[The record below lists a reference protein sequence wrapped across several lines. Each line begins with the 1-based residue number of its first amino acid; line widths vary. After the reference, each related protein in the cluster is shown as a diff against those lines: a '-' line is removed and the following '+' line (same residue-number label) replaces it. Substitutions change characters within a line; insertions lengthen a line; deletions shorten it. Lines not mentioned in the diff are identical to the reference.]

1 MIKKEYLKNDD
12 EATISLEYTPEA
24 VFIHLDLKIWGRKVL
39 RRIDKELIK
48 IGKKLK
54 EKGYKNLYACNE
66 NEDEK
71 WIRFITLVGFTFAFL
86 VESKSIFAYDLRRL

>member
-1 MIKKEYLKNDD
+1 MIENEYLKDDD
-12 EATISLEYTPEA
+12 EATIYLQHTQEA
-24 VFIHLDLKIWGRKVL
+24 VFIHLDLKIWGRRVL

-54 EKGYKNLYACNE
+54 EKGYKNLYAYNE

-86 VESKSIFAYDLRRL
+86 VEGKSIFAYNLRRL

>member
-1 MIKKEYLKNDD
+1 MIEKEYLKDD
-12 EATISLEYTPEA
+12 NEATIFLQHTAEA
-24 VFIHLDLKIWGRKVL
+24 VFIHLDLRIWGRKVL

-48 IGKKLK
+48 IGKALK
-54 EKGYKNLYACNE
+54 ERGYKNLYAYNE

-86 VESKSIFAYDLRRL
+86 VEGKSIFAYSLRGL